1 MMKPRM
7 ILWKAGIICLAA
19 MAGLMTACGLS
30 DEGEQAGA
38 GSSAAEAGYSAPFG
52 GAAEAEDGVMGLS
65 REQWESLQ
73 AEQAAFEAMTPQ
85 QQAQALEGG
94 TVGCKRFLHL
104 AWEETFAMPLIDYV
118 GSEPFEAWA
127 GARGQQ
133 SDLCLDLYAFARDFS
148 IDQETLVSLIEENG
162 LTELYDLDTLQRR
175 YDYFAAH
182 PEQLEPEQ

>member
-1 MMKPRM
+1 MKRRM
-7 ILWKAGIICLAA
+7 FWKKTGIICLAA

-38 GSSAAEAGYSAPFG
+38 GSSAAAAGYSAHSG

-118 GSEPFEAWA
+118 GSEQFEAWA
-127 GARGQQ
+127 GARRQQ
-133 SDLCLDLYAFARDFS
+133 GDLCLDLYAFARDFS